1 MRFPKLS
8 TPWLWVP
15 PPSVEPSGKADAERM
30 PDAGALFHLPTPC
43 CRPGRKSEPHTR
55 LDVFWMSNK
64 PPQTQPWALTWP
76 WCFQTLKLDSN
87 LGTYVKD
94 RSSRRDKVRGPG
106 RRVGRHSAATSF
118 AGFPRP
124 HLQHWFIREKN
135 NSLFNIGHNIMT
147 YNPQCFFLFFFHVFN
162 PLSCSFWEH

>member
-1 MRFPKLS
+1 MPNERLTPACSSIFPLPAAGQEENLS
-8 TPWLWVP
+8 
-15 PPSVEPSGKADAERM
+15 
-30 PDAGALFHLPTPC
+30 PTP
-43 CRPGRKSEPHTR
+43 GWTSSGWVINPH
-55 LDVFWMSNK
+55 
-64 PPQTQPWALTWP
+64 QTQPWALTWP
-76 WCFQTLKLDSN
+76 WFFQTLKLDSN

-94 RSSRRDKVRGPG
+94 RISRHDKVRGPR

-124 HLQHWFIREKN
+124 HLQHWFICEKN

-147 YNPQCFFLFFFHVFN
+147 YNPQCFFFFFHVFN